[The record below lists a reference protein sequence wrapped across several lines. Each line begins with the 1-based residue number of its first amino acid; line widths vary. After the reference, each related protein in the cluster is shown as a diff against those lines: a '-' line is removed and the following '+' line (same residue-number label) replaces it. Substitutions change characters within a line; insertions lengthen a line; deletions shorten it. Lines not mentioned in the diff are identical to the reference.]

1 MGKPSTILLSIFFNS
16 LRHIKVCGHQ
26 LSLSVLRSM
35 AFSQG
40 EEGSYLNNPGILA
53 KGGLRKR
60 TLIFLPWGHCVPPLH
75 VHSAFMVTFQFS
87 SVQFSSAQSLSRV
100 RLFATPWI
108 AARQASLSITN
119 SWSLFK
125 LMPIK
130 SVMPSSHLI
139 LCCPLLLLPPIPPSI
154 RVFSNESTLHMRWPK
169 YCSFSFSV
177 SPSNEHPGLI
187 SFSHWWT
194 GWISLQS
201 KGLSRVFSDY
211 LYTPHIPERD

>member
-87 SVQFSSAQSLSRV
+87 SVQLSHSVVSNSL
-100 RLFATPWI
+100 RLHELQHAGLPVHH
-108 AARQASLSITN
+108 Q
-119 SWSLFK
+119 
-125 LMPIK
+125 
-130 SVMPSSHLI
+130 
-139 LCCPLLLLPPIPPSI
+139 LLE
-154 RVFSNESTLHMRWPK
+154 FT
-169 YCSFSFSV
+169 
-177 SPSNEHPGLI
+177 
-187 SFSHWWT
+187 
-194 GWISLQS
+194 
-201 KGLSRVFSDY
+201 
-211 LYTPHIPERD
+211 